1 MSNESSPSKILL
13 VAWETADWRMI
24 HPLMDA
30 GHLPT
35 LNGLVDRGVIAEPV
49 AATNPHVLTT
59 GQPGEDGPPDRTFR
73 PFWEPLS
80 EAGRRCV
87 VVRWPGTQPAA
98 MLPNGGIM
106 VSDQFRVEGGL
117 PRTPAVESSVEPTR
131 LRGAIDGFRLHPGEL
146 AIEELRAFV
155 PELDKIDPAQAQP
168 VQWLAGALAD
178 TATTHNTAVHLLT
191 TEPWDFAAVSYTAIS
206 AICQQFLQ
214 FARSDVATTSPYRQV
229 AATAWVLADQLL
241 GRLVDLAGD
250 DATVMVCGSQGMFG
264 TPVAVIAGP
273 GVKQDERLDVSGGA
287 ANVLDYLPTLRWIAG
302 LPEDPK
308 LPGKPWKKAWKEKN

>member
-1 MSNESSPSKILL
+1 MSNDPAPSKILL

-35 LNGLVDRGVIAEPV
+35 LNRLVDRGVIAEPV
-49 AATNPHVLTT
+49 AATNSHVLTT
-59 GQPGEDGPPDRTFR
+59 GQPGEEGPPDPAFR
-73 PFWEPLS
+73 PFWEGFS
-80 EAGRRCV
+80 QAGRRCV
-87 VVRWPGTQPAA
+87 VVRWPGTHPAV

-106 VSDQFRVEGGL
+106 VSDQFRLEGAL
-117 PRTPAVESSVEPTR
+117 PRTPAAEGSVEPTR
-131 LRGAIDGFRLHPGEL
+131 LRDGIEGFRLHPSEL

-155 PELDKIDPAQAQP
+155 PELEKIDPAQSQP

-191 TEPWDFAAVSYTAIS
+191 NEPWDFAAVSYTAVS

-214 FARSDVATTSPYRQV
+214 FARTDVAATSPYRQV

-241 GRLVDLAGD
+241 GRLVGIAGD
-250 DATVMVCGSQGMFG
+250 DATVVVCASQGMFG
-264 TPVAVIAGP
+264 TPIAVIAGP
-273 GVKQDERLDVSGGA
+273 GVKEDERLDVSAGA

-308 LPGKPWKKAWKEKN
+308 LPGKPWKQAWKEG